1 MSKKKEKKIIIPKEN
16 LNMFSM
22 FLKYGVKEIKKGSK
36 TYKLK

>member
-16 LNMFSM
+16 LDMFS
-22 FLKYGVKEIKKGSK
+22 KYGVKEIKKGSK